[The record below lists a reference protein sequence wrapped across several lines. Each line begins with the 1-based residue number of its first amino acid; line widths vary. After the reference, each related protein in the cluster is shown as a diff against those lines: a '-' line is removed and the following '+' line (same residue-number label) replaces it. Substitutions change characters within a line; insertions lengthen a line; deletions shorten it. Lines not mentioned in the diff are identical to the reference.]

1 MTENQTT
8 FTQEINWAGAFR
20 ESLDSTVSH
29 QAVGM
34 PSSVEVTPIDL
45 KELSKTIEITSKE
58 DITKALDYA
67 VELTPVY
74 SGITADEFYEA
85 NGMDKNIP
93 KRSAQELTDILSM
106 IIDGSAQENLNLPK
120 GVAKLITKPKAPL
133 TPHDVKRGTIR
144 GILTAK
150 QCAACEQVDP
160 VVGAQIHIA
169 SGIINRI
176 YQNPDINDFWNE
188 TYLEGSIGDINNP
201 QTIGIVDLLI
211 LVVENNKEKFPELDR
226 FFGSNLVLGEG
237 EGKFEGTYY
246 DMVDLPEYKDSE

>member
-1 MTENQTT
+1 MNENQT
-8 FTQEINWAGAFR
+8 FTENINWGKAFR
-20 ESLDSTVSH
+20 DSLDSTVPH

-34 PSSVEVTPIDL
+34 PTPVEVTPIDL
-45 KELSKTIEITSKE
+45 KELSKTIDITSEE
-58 DITKALDYA
+58 DIIKALDYA
-67 VELTPVY
+67 VDLTPAY

-85 NGMDKNIP
+85 NGMDKDIP
-93 KRSAQELTDILSM
+93 KRSAQELTDILLMVTNSTTQ
-106 IIDGSAQENLNLPK
+106 DLNLPQ
-120 GVAKLITKPKAPL
+120 GVAKLITEPKAPL

-169 SGIINRI
+169 SGILNRV
-176 YQNPDINDFWNE
+176 YKNPDINDFWNE
-188 TYLEGSIGDINNP
+188 TYLEGSVGDINNP

-246 DMVDLPEYKDSE
+246 DMVDLPEYKDSK